1 MALTRAQLNTA
12 VTAELAGVLSL
23 AGFAATDTSG
33 AMKEPLDRALRALGE
48 SESALAAASVADG
61 SEAKAIAYLRY
72 FVLDKAVLATTSKMN
87 VKAGS
92 ASANLR
98 EQHEN
103 LKQQRDEARL
113 TAESYGLWLATSAG
127 SYAGFFT
134 TVGPRY

>member
-1 MALTRAQLNTA
+1 MGLTRVQLNTA
-12 VTAELAGVLSL
+12 VTAELAGVLTL

-33 AMKEPLDRALRALGE
+33 AMKESLDRTLRALGVAE
-48 SESALAAASVADG
+48 SDLVSATIDDG
-61 SEAKAIAYLRY
+61 VEAKAIAYLRY

-92 ASANLR
+92 SSANLR

-113 TAESYGLWLATSAG
+113 TADAYGLWLATSTG
-127 SYAGFFT
+127 SYAGVFT
-134 TVGPRY
+134 AVGPRC